1 MKNYKR
7 KNKESES
14 GDNITCRPL
23 QIIVNHSFEDAVRK
37 FKSMCQKEKIAN
49 RVKEKQAF
57 EKPSDK
63 KRRKQRESEERRL
76 VMEKRDEMIRSGE
89 WEKRQQKKAEK
100 RNEKYKQRQQQQQE
114 AVKE

>member
-37 FKSMCQKEKIAN
+37 FKSLFQKEKIAN

-63 KRRKQRESEERRL
+63 KRRKQRESEERRV
-76 VMEKRDEMIRSGE
+76 VMEQREELIRSGE
-89 WEKRQQKKAEK
+89 WEKRQAKKAEK
-100 RNEKYKQRQQQQQE
+100 RKEKYQQKQ
-114 AVKE
+114 KELGKTE